1 MHLLYIWIHK
11 YGKVKEQGVRLSS
24 KYKISVKSTQKIK
37 NNFPVYEISI
47 QTNANFIENFF
58 GTGIFDIAVAAG
70 QNGAGK
76 TTLAHMIMECASEA
90 LQIES
95 YLGEYL
101 ENNLGHNKKS
111 CILIYEE
118 VEEENKK
125 PHIYI
130 KSNNLEYEIV
140 NSDSKLT
147 ISKLD
152 SSKKIFVQPLSYF
165 SNVFNP
171 SELRK
176 DFTAGDISINNI
188 EQQQIYTPAVIMKR
202 NQEKRQ
208 KVYHHYEV
216 NSYNNALYTLADI
229 QMQNVIQTY
238 EDYQSVSFLDCLF
251 QSPDSIKTELPI
263 FDKVTIHFRPFAEE
277 LVFDKGEKQDFQK
290 WLDSFKK
297 PNSYVNEKDDSNILK
312 PYYSSRYILEFCK
325 QFGYQYIVN
334 QRKRLFDWK
343 LHVLA
348 CLYSEVI
355 ALFFGS
361 ILDYICKLVPQDF
374 DIMNIKFWDDLKVWL
389 EAAKQNNDFC
399 EDDNHM
405 KYVFIMFKK
414 YYIEAKKIL
423 EGDIYENVTQGSYR
437 IEDIK
442 EFLRFYKN
450 SYTRYCIWTKYIFIE
465 FHPSSSGELSMVNLV
480 SYMYQ
485 AFAKPNSNNEDIL
498 IIIDELD
505 AYLHPRWQQG
515 ILSWLLKWW
524 QDDNLF
530 KKYNIQLFFTTHSP
544 ILLSDIPG
552 DKVIYLH
559 KESQHIYLEESNHKT
574 FGADIYTLFYDSF
587 FMDKGSI
594 GEFAKNKVDELI
606 NWLKKDDPEIR
617 EKEVLYL
624 LESIGDHNAVVQLKR
639 MYEEKKLRTSS
650 AEGFRYKLEHLRGK
664 GSPGRV
670 YKKERKKK

>member
-1 MHLLYIWIHK
+1 MHLLYIWIHE

-37 NNFPVYEISI
+37 NNFPVYEIGI

-76 TTLAHMIMECASEA
+76 TTLAHMIMEYASEA
-90 LQIES
+90 LQIDNS
-95 YLGEYL
+95 LGDY
-101 ENNLGHNKKS
+101 LGHNKKS

-118 VEEENKK
+118 TEGENKK

-130 KSNNLEYEIV
+130 KSNNLEYEIA
-140 NSDSKLT
+140 NSNNELT

-152 SSKKIFVQPLSYF
+152 SRNIFVQPLSYF

-171 SELRK
+171 SELRE
-176 DFTAGDISINNI
+176 DFTTGDISISNI
-188 EQQQIYTPAVIMKR
+188 EQQQIYTPSVIMKR
-202 NQEKRQ
+202 NHEKRR
-208 KVYHHYEV
+208 KAYHHYV
-216 NSYNNALYTLADI
+216 GNSYNTALYTLADI
-229 QMQNVIQTY
+229 QMQNLIQSY
-238 EDYQSVSFLDCLF
+238 EDYQAVSFLNCF
-251 QSPDSIKTELPI
+251 FHSPDSIKTELPI
-263 FDKVTIHFRPFAEE
+263 FDRITIHFRPFAEE
-277 LVFDKGEKQDFQK
+277 LVFDPEEERDVQK

-297 PNSYVNEKDDSNILK
+297 PNSIVSENNNSNLPK
-312 PYYSSRYILEFCK
+312 PYYLPRYILEFCK
-325 QFGYQYIVN
+325 QAGYQYIVY
-334 QRKRLFDWK
+334 QKKLDWK

-348 CLYSEVI
+348 CLFSEVI
-355 ALFFGS
+355 ALLFGPL
-361 ILDYICKLVPQDF
+361 LDYICKLLPQNF

-389 EAAKQNNDFC
+389 EAAEQNDECC
-399 EDDNHM
+399 EDDARM
-405 KYVFIMFKK
+405 KYDSIMFNK
-414 YYIEAKKIL
+414 YYNEAKDIL
-423 EGDIYENVTQGSYR
+423 AGDTYEDVMQDSYR

-450 SYTRYCIWTKYIFIE
+450 SYTLYCIWTKYIFIE

-552 DKVIYLH
+552 DKVIYLR
-559 KESQHIYLEESNHKT
+559 KESQHIYLEESDHKT

-606 NWLKKDDPEIR
+606 NWLKMNDSEIE

-650 AEGFRYKLEHLRGK
+650 AEGFRYKLEHLSQEEKEVLEEYIRK
-664 GSPGRV
+664 S
-670 YKKERKKK
+670 ERKND

>member
-1 MHLLYIWIHK
+1 MHLLYIWIHE

-58 GTGIFDIAVAAG
+58 GTGIFDIAVAVG

-76 TTLAHMIMECASEA
+76 TTLAHMIMKCASES
-90 LQIES
+90 LQMES
-95 YLGEYL
+95 YLGDYL
-101 ENNLGHNKKS
+101 ENYPGYNKKS

-118 VEEENKK
+118 TEGKNKE

-130 KSNNLEYEIV
+130 KLSNLEYEIV
-140 NSDSKLT
+140 KSENKLK

-152 SSKKIFVQPLSYF
+152 SGKIFVQPLSYF

-171 SELRK
+171 SELQ
-176 DFTAGDISINNI
+176 DSFTVGDTDINSIV
-188 EQQQIYTPAVIMKR
+188 QQQIYTPSVIMKR
-202 NQEKRQ
+202 DQDKRR
-208 KVYHHYEV
+208 KEYHHYV
-216 NSYNNALYTLADI
+216 GNSYNAVLYTLADI
-229 QMQNVIQTY
+229 QMQNVIQSY
-238 EDYQSVSFLDCLF
+238 EDYQAVSFLNCF
-251 QSPDSIKTELPI
+251 FHSPDSIKTELPI
-263 FDKVTIHFRPFAEE
+263 FDRITIHFRPFAEE
-277 LVFDKGEKQDFQK
+277 LVFAPEEKQDVQK
-290 WLDSFKK
+290 WLDSFMK
-297 PNSYVNEKDDSNILK
+297 PNPDVSENDNSNLPK
-312 PYYSSRYILEFCK
+312 PYYLPRYILEFCK
-325 QFGYQYIVN
+325 RVGYQYIVY
-334 QRKRLFDWK
+334 QRNLDWK
-343 LHVLA
+343 LHVMA
-348 CLYSEVI
+348 CLFSEVI
-355 ALFFGS
+355 ALLFGS
-361 ILDYICKLVPQDF
+361 LFDYISKFPLRNLDVV
-374 DIMNIKFWDDLKVWL
+374 NIEFWDNLKILL
-389 EAAKQNNDFC
+389 EEAEQSDDCC
-399 EDDNHM
+399 EDENHM
-405 KYVFIMFKK
+405 KYVFFMFNK
-414 YYIEAKKIL
+414 YYNEAHEIL
-423 EGDIYENVTQGSYR
+423 AGDTYEDVKQGSYR

-450 SYTRYCIWTKYIFIE
+450 SYTLYRIWTKYIFIE
-465 FHPSSSGELSMVNLV
+465 FHPSSSGELAMVNLV

-552 DKVIYLH
+552 DKVIYLR
-559 KESQHIYLEESNHKT
+559 KESQHIYLEESDHKT

-606 NWLKKDDPEIR
+606 NWLKMNDSEIG

-624 LESIGDHNAVVQLKR
+624 LESIGDHNAVIQLKR
-639 MYEEKKLRTSS
+639 MYEEKKIRTSS
-650 AEGFRYKLEHLRGK
+650 AEGYKLEHL
-664 GSPGRV
+664 SQEE
-670 YKKERKKK
+670 KKVLDDYIRKSEENND